1 MITLLSHHWRLGE
14 NKDMK
19 EAKIYCP
26 HCYKIIELE
35 QDEMNKV
42 FVIEENEIE

>member
-1 MITLLSHHWRLGE
+1 MPRDIKEKRLA
-14 NKDMK
+14 MK

-35 QDEMNKV
+35 KDDLGNLV
-42 FVIEENEIE
+42 VLEEI

>member
-1 MITLLSHHWRLGE
+1 MIPIAK
-14 NKDMK
+14 NK

-35 QDEMNKV
+35 QDKDISIY
-42 FVIEENEIE
+42 VIEENEVDV